1 MIVFIVLTALRRHA
15 RNGQQIQADLPSDS
29 IPKISRILWQVIPGH
44 VNVRRGLVWRGRTR
58 LSERA
63 RSRIR
68 AFPVF
73 EDTGL
78 THTADS
84 RRMVPEVRH
93 ASRTIKAV
101 LCPFDHFLQPL
112 PAGTGRP
119 CTVPRRILVD
129 GASMGEVLEMQAG
142 V

>member
-1 MIVFIVLTALRRHA
+1 MIVSIVLTALRSYA
-15 RNGQQIQADLPSDS
+15 RNGQRIHADVVPDS

-44 VNVRRGLVWRGRTR
+44 INVRRGLAWRGKTR

-63 RSRIR
+63 RSKIWL
-68 AFPVF
+68 FPVS

-78 THTADS
+78 TYTAQS
-84 RRMVPEVRH
+84 CRMGPEVRH
-93 ASRTIKAV
+93 ASRTINAV
-101 LCPFDHFLQPL
+101 LCTIDHFLQPL

-119 CTVPRRILVD
+119 CPGPRRSLVH
-129 GASMGEVLEMQAG
+129 GPSMGEVFEMQAG